1 MATVLAAGIDIS
13 ADFLDLA
20 FSDAPEVERFPHNR
34 AGLRSLV
41 RALRPRKVRK
51 VVVEASGGYEADV
64 EDTLSAA
71 GLPVVV
77 VAPERPQALRRAL
90 GQSAKTDALDA
101 RLLTR
106 YGAMLELPAR
116 PRPDAAARELRS
128 LVAHRRRLQAEIAE
142 AQRAYPVR
150 QHPTVVRLRR
160 QLAQLLRRQRDEL
173 DRAIAAALASDP
185 VWAERD
191 RVLRTVPG
199 VGPVVSSTL
208 IAVPGTGHAQPQ
220 GGGGAGG
227 TGPVQP
233 RERDA
238 PGTAADRRRAR
249 LGAPRPLL
257 GRDRRRPPQPVAQAH
272 LRPPAR
278 CWQAQEARPHGL
290 LPPDPARPERDG
302 PLRPHLGPRLGLR
315 QLLSRLG
322 GRGLG

>member
-101 RLLTR
+101 RLLAR

-173 DRAIAAALASDP
+173 DRAIAAALAADP

-208 IAVPGTGHAQPQ
+208 IAEFPELGTLNRKEAAALAGLAPYNHESGTHQ
-220 GGGGAGG
+220 G
-227 TGPVQP
+227 
-233 RERDA
+233 
-238 PGTAADRRRAR
+238 RRRI
-249 LGAPRPLL
+249 G
-257 GRDRRRPPQPVAQAH
+257 
-272 LRPPAR
+272 
-278 CWQAQEARPHGL
+278 
-290 LPPDPARPERDG
+290 
-302 PLRPHLGPRLGLR
+302 
-315 QLLSRLG
+315 G
-322 GRGLG
+322 GRGSVRRVLYWAAIVGVRHNPWLKPIYDRLLAAGKPKKLALTACSRRILLALNEMARSGRTWDPVLA